1 MMKTSLTPSMK
12 HYSRQEHTHT
22 HTHTPV
28 KLHNNTSVWGNEGS
42 YLWQNRELI
51 RDTRLVQNSTEHER
65 QTRV

>member
-1 MMKTSLTPSMK
+1 MKTSLTLSMK

-22 HTHTPV
+22 HTPV
-28 KLHNNTSVWGNEGS
+28 KLHNKTSVWGNKVS

-51 RDTRLVQNSTEHER
+51 RDTRLVQNATEHER